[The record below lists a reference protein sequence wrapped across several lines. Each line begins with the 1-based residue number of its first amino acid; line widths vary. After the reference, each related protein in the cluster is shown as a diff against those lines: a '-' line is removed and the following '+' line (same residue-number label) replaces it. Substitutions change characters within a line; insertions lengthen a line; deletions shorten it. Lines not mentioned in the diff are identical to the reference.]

1 MTSEVM
7 AGITPPGHAPARET
21 AVMQRLRPFLIL
33 VAVLFTAYSTM
44 VVVDHGYTGFISLA
58 LREAWGMQMLLD
70 LCISLTM
77 VSSLL
82 VIDARRRKR
91 AAWPWVVITALL
103 GSVGPLWYLV
113 LQGPTEPK

>member
-1 MTSEVM
+1 
-7 AGITPPGHAPARET
+7 
-21 AVMQRLRPFLIL
+21 MQRLRPFLIL

-113 LQGPTEPK
+113 LRGPTEPK

>member
-1 MTSEVM
+1 ME
-7 AGITPPGHAPARET
+7 
-21 AVMQRLRPFLIL
+21 RLRPFLIL

-44 VVVDHGYTGFISLA
+44 VAVDHGYTGFISLA

-77 VSSLL
+77 VTSLL
-82 VIDARRRKR
+82 VVDARRRKR

-113 LQGPTEPK
+113 LRTPTASK

>member
-1 MTSEVM
+1 
-7 AGITPPGHAPARET
+7 
-21 AVMQRLRPFLIL
+21 
-33 VAVLFTAYSTM
+33 
-44 VVVDHGYTGFISLA
+44 
-58 LREAWGMQMLLD
+58 MQMLLD

-113 LQGPTEPK
+113 LRGPTARA

>member
-1 MTSEVM
+1 
-7 AGITPPGHAPARET
+7 
-21 AVMQRLRPFLIL
+21 MQRLRPFVLL
-33 VAVLFTAYSTM
+33 VAVLFTAYSSL
-44 VVVDHGYTGFISLA
+44 VVFDHGYTGFISLA

-77 VSSLL
+77 VSTFL

-113 LQGPTEPK
+113 LRTPAERS